1 MYDRTPLAAIFFF
14 LALAALFYL
23 AALLLIPYAA
33 PVAWAAILAVVF
45 HPLQRA
51 LLKLTKGRRGLAAS
65 ISTVTV
71 IGTVVMPTL
80 LLSGVLA
87 GEATAGYQSIAAMVA
102 DGRLPAMAELGDNRF
117 LEPLW
122 NWLGQR
128 MNDERVDLS
137 SLLLAGLRWASEMA
151 AVRAAG
157 IAHNVVSFFIGLTMM
172 IFALF
177 FALRDGAAT
186 VQRVQ
191 SLLPMQHD
199 DRQLLTERVQK
210 TILAV
215 VQGITITAI
224 IQGLLVGLC
233 LWVLGIPFA
242 FLLAT
247 IAGLLAFL
255 PVGGAALVWVPLT
268 VGLAVSAAYV
278 KATILGLWCL
288 LVVSSVD
295 NIVRPLL
302 IGSRTQ
308 LSTPLL
314 FFGILGGLKAF
325 GFIGLFIGPVILSTL
340 ACLVAIYRERYL
352 T

>member
-1 MYDRTPLAAIFFF
+1 MPSLYDRTPLASIFFF
-14 LALAALFYL
+14 LALAGLIYL
-23 AALLLIPYAA
+23 ATLLLLPYAA

-51 LLKLTKGRRGLAAS
+51 LLKLTKGRPGLAAA
-65 ISTVTV
+65 ISTATV

-87 GEATAGYQSIAAMVA
+87 AEATAGYQRIAAMVA
-102 DGRLPAMAELGDNRF
+102 DGRLPAVAELGDNRF

-157 IAHNVVSFFIGLTMM
+157 IAHNVVSFFVGLGMM
-172 IFALF
+172 VFALF
-177 FALRDGAAT
+177 FALRNGAAT

-224 IQGLLVGLC
+224 IQGILVGLC
-233 LWVLGIPFA
+233 LWALGIPFA

-247 IAGLLAFL
+247 ISGLLAFL

-268 VGLAVSAAYV
+268 AGLAISTAYL

-288 LVVSSVD
+288 
-295 NIVRPLL
+295 LL